1 MREPSNLSSISNR
14 LNLDS
19 RKIRWDAS
27 SGGWQE
33 QRCRGV
39 RIQEAFW
46 EEGRTRAER
55 SRIDELKLNWN
66 QGL

>member
-1 MREPSNLSSISNR
+1 MEN
-14 LNLDS
+14 
-19 RKIRWDAS
+19 RKIRWGPS

-55 SRIDELKLNWN
+55 SRIEELKLIGIRAYRVTGKIVDWEDVE
-66 QGL
+66 